1 VSRKCKQ
8 ESDSSVLGP
17 DLEPRQEK
25 QPDFANRSEGGE
37 VSKIQRGARLGE
49 ETLSGDEIGE
59 S

>member
-1 VSRKCKQ
+1 
-8 ESDSSVLGP
+8 VLGP